1 MLNIR
6 GIYFIHSLL
15 VINFNGLTIIKL
27 KNISIYWKRG
37 EITIGFNIVIKVP
50 AIITLR
56 DKRILVII
64 YLIKGTVVPL

>member
-6 GIYFIHSLL
+6 GINFIPSLL
-15 VINFNGLTIIKL
+15 VIIFNGFTISKL
-27 KNISIYWKRG
+27 KSISIYWKRG

-50 AIITLR
+50 AIIILK

-64 YLIKGTVVPL
+64 YLIKSTVVPL